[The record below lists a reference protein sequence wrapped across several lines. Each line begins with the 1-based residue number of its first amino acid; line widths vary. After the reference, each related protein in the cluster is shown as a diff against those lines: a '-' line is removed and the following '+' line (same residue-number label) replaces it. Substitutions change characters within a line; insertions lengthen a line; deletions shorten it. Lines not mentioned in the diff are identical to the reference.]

1 MRKLRDAEDVSDDIS
16 LYMESLTRFGTKES
30 PVNQQQF
37 DDYFLHKYE
46 ESIPDIFPEQRK
58 SEVGMAITAIRDSLD
73 FLIGPSSN

>member
-46 ESIPDIFPEQRK
+46 KSIPDIFPEQRK
-58 SEVGMAITAIRDSLD
+58 LEVGMAITAIRDSLD